1 MKTHA
6 HRRRSRHTERKG
18 SSPFDPQKKK
28 NSKTLNPTSLVERE
42 QKIRRRIP
50 LKRETKETKR
60 DHMPSARLAKA
71 LVEKRLGEDN
81 SFFEEEEEEEEMGR
95 LETRVVAPLLEMYE
109 REELARF
116 FSSGG
121 GIGETKGDDVDE
133 AKEKDDSGEKEEEE
147 DEDEDEDED
156 GEEEDAKMRRLFAR
170 GGSDGREYEL
180 KSAVEEETKEK
191 NEKEKRGKNRTSTH
205 GGEKISI
212 VWLDGRNEEEEEE
225 EEDSVLA
232 RIAHHKFEEHITLHD
247 PYLRDDG
254 LLLSYVDLVNE
265 KCVDAYAFD
274 RADSFGTFRKMRVI
288 FFSVKREKN
297 RIETKAGEKKKVS
310 FTIRKIEETFRNC
323 GNEEEDGGYGRDMRI
338 ERATFESRTNAA
350 VFEFL
355 PKGTSLFGETKTWR
369 KNEKKESEKDDLKS
383 NATIRIGQNKEEEEE
398 KREEMNVNEE
408 STVFLRK
415 RLPFFAASFDEFG
428 ERAGREAY
436 SSARKALEDFF
447 SSEAMKMFKNR
458 KSETTRD
465 DETAVRTTNPID
477 SKTKVLSVN
486 AQQELIDKEIFTELE
501 HEALRLE
508 IEQASRQI
516 TENCQTVLAQI
527 DANKKHF
534 QRRALKD
541 RAESAYKS
549 MQKAKL
555 VLDKTKVDKEKER
568 DAASRENVMEK
579 VRAEKE
585 ERRAPR
591 VGKDL
596 AAPPAALA
604 SGSSQHLDDLSSA
617 FRKTRVVFEACRR
630 RCDRVACAS
639 GVASGD
645 GVRKYDDAATLKRE
659 GNI

>member
-1 MKTHA
+1 M
-6 HRRRSRHTERKG
+6 ER
-18 SSPFDPQKKK
+18 
-28 NSKTLNPTSLVERE
+28 ERE

-50 LKRETKETKR
+50 PKKERQKRHRER
-60 DHMPSARLAKA
+60 DHMPSARVAKA
-71 LVEKRLGEDN
+71 LVEKRLGEDDD
-81 SFFEEEEEEEEMGR
+81 SFFFEEEEEEMGR

-116 FSSGG
+116 FNSGG
-121 GIGETKGDDVDE
+121 RVGETKGDDVDE
-133 AKEKDDSGEKEEEE
+133 AKEKDDSGEKEKEEE

-180 KSAVEEETKEK
+180 KSAVEEEEEETKEK

-369 KNEKKESEKDDLKS
+369 KNEKKESENDDLKS

-486 AQQELIDKEIFTELE
+486 AQQELNDKEIFTELE

-596 AAPPAALA
+596 AAPPAALT

>member
-1 MKTHA
+1 MCA
-6 HRRRSRHTERKG
+6 G
-18 SSPFDPQKKK
+18 
-28 NSKTLNPTSLVERE
+28 
-42 QKIRRRIP
+42 
-50 LKRETKETKR
+50 
-60 DHMPSARLAKA
+60 
-71 LVEKRLGEDN
+71 
-81 SFFEEEEEEEEMGR
+81 
-95 LETRVVAPLLEMYE
+95 
-109 REELARF
+109 
-116 FSSGG
+116 SGG
-121 GIGETKGDDVDE
+121 G
-133 AKEKDDSGEKEEEE
+133 
-147 DEDEDEDED
+147 D
-156 GEEEDAKMRRLFAR
+156 GAAGTALAASTGGVRL
-170 GGSDGREYEL
+170 
-180 KSAVEEETKEK
+180 
-191 NEKEKRGKNRTSTH
+191 
-205 GGEKISI
+205 
-212 VWLDGRNEEEEEE
+212 VWRPGFRQ
-225 EEDSVLA
+225 S
-232 RIAHHKFEEHITLHD
+232 
-247 PYLRDDG
+247 
-254 LLLSYVDLVNE
+254 
-265 KCVDAYAFD
+265 VDASVATED
-274 RADSFGTFRKMRVI
+274 DAARQVRGCEPLVPGRTVQWHVRLTPTSFAPCAVQLFVEFMHEAV
-288 FFSVKREKN
+288 
-297 RIETKAGEKKKVS
+297 
-310 FTIRKIEETFRNC
+310 
-323 GNEEEDGGYGRDMRI
+323 EEEDGGYGRDMRI

-383 NATIRIGQNKEEEEE
+383 NAMIRIGQNKEEEEE

>member
-1 MKTHA
+1 M
-6 HRRRSRHTERKG
+6 
-18 SSPFDPQKKK
+18 
-28 NSKTLNPTSLVERE
+28 
-42 QKIRRRIP
+42 
-50 LKRETKETKR
+50 
-60 DHMPSARLAKA
+60 
-71 LVEKRLGEDN
+71 
-81 SFFEEEEEEEEMGR
+81 
-95 LETRVVAPLLEMYE
+95 
-109 REELARF
+109 
-116 FSSGG
+116 
-121 GIGETKGDDVDE
+121 
-133 AKEKDDSGEKEEEE
+133 
-147 DEDEDEDED
+147 
-156 GEEEDAKMRRLFAR
+156 
-170 GGSDGREYEL
+170 
-180 KSAVEEETKEK
+180 
-191 NEKEKRGKNRTSTH
+191 
-205 GGEKISI
+205 
-212 VWLDGRNEEEEEE
+212 
-225 EEDSVLA
+225 
-232 RIAHHKFEEHITLHD
+232 HD

-486 AQQELIDKEIFTELE
+486 AQQELNDKEIFTELE

-555 VLDKTKVDKEKER
+555 VLDKTKVDNEKER

-596 AAPPAALA
+596 AAPAALA

>member
-1 MKTHA
+1 
-6 HRRRSRHTERKG
+6 
-18 SSPFDPQKKK
+18 
-28 NSKTLNPTSLVERE
+28 
-42 QKIRRRIP
+42 
-50 LKRETKETKR
+50 
-60 DHMPSARLAKA
+60 MPSFARLAKA
-71 LVEKRLGEDN
+71 ALVEEKLGLLEKEEE
-81 SFFEEEEEEEEMGR
+81 SFEEEEEENGEAWWGR

-109 REELARF
+109 REEMARF
-116 FSSGG
+116 FGG
-121 GIGETKGDDVDE
+121 GEKKGDDFDE
-133 AKEKDDSGEKEEEE
+133 AKEKDDSGEEEEEEEEEEKEEEE
-147 DEDEDEDED
+147 KEEED

-180 KSAVEEETKEK
+180 KSAVVEEEEETKEK
-191 NEKEKRGKNRTSTH
+191 NEKEKRGKNRTSTL
-205 GGEKISI
+205 GGEKMSI
-212 VWLDGRNEEEEEE
+212 VWLDGRDEEE

-232 RIAHHKFEEHITLHD
+232 RIVHHKFEEYITLHD

-265 KCVDAYAFD
+265 KRVDAYAFD

-383 NATIRIGQNKEEEEE
+383 NAMIRIGQNKEEEEE

-408 STVFLRK
+408 STAFLRK
-415 RLPFFAASFDEFG
+415 RLPFFAAPFDEFG
-428 ERAGREAY
+428 ERASREAY

-579 VRAEKE
+579 VQAEKE
-585 ERRAPR
+585 DWRAPR
-591 VGKDL
+591 VSKDL
-596 AAPPAALA
+596 AAPAALA

-639 GVASGD
+639 GVASGT
-645 GVRKYDDAATLKRE
+645 G
-659 GNI
+659 

>member
-1 MKTHA
+1 
-6 HRRRSRHTERKG
+6 
-18 SSPFDPQKKK
+18 
-28 NSKTLNPTSLVERE
+28 
-42 QKIRRRIP
+42 
-50 LKRETKETKR
+50 
-60 DHMPSARLAKA
+60 MPSARLAKA

-81 SFFEEEEEEEEMGR
+81 NNDSFFEEEEEEEEMGR

-116 FSSGG
+116 FRSGG
-121 GIGETKGDDVDE
+121 GVGETKGDDVDE
-133 AKEKDDSGEKEEEE
+133 AKEKDDSGEEEEEE

-180 KSAVEEETKEK
+180 KSAVEEEEEETKEK
-191 NEKEKRGKNRTSTH
+191 NEKEKRGKNRTRTH

-212 VWLDGRNEEEEEE
+212 VWLDGRNEEEEEEE

>member
-1 MKTHA
+1 M
-6 HRRRSRHTERKG
+6 
-18 SSPFDPQKKK
+18 
-28 NSKTLNPTSLVERE
+28 
-42 QKIRRRIP
+42 
-50 LKRETKETKR
+50 
-60 DHMPSARLAKA
+60 
-71 LVEKRLGEDN
+71 
-81 SFFEEEEEEEEMGR
+81 
-95 LETRVVAPLLEMYE
+95 
-109 REELARF
+109 
-116 FSSGG
+116 
-121 GIGETKGDDVDE
+121 
-133 AKEKDDSGEKEEEE
+133 
-147 DEDEDEDED
+147 
-156 GEEEDAKMRRLFAR
+156 
-170 GGSDGREYEL
+170 
-180 KSAVEEETKEK
+180 
-191 NEKEKRGKNRTSTH
+191 
-205 GGEKISI
+205 
-212 VWLDGRNEEEEEE
+212 
-225 EEDSVLA
+225 
-232 RIAHHKFEEHITLHD
+232 HHKFEEYITLHD

-338 ERATFESRTNAA
+338 ERATFESKTNAA

-383 NATIRIGQNKEEEEE
+383 NAMIRIGQNKEEEEE

-408 STVFLRK
+408 STAFLRK

-465 DETAVRTTNPID
+465 DEMAVRTTNPID

-534 QRRALKD
+534 QRRVLKD

-579 VRAEKE
+579 VQVEKE
-585 ERRAPR
+585 GRQAPR

-596 AAPPAALA
+596 AAPAALA
-604 SGSSQHLDDLSSA
+604 SGSSQHLDDLSRA

-639 GVASGD
+639 GVASGT
-645 GVRKYDDAATLKRE
+645 G
-659 GNI
+659 